1 MLTTKWKEQ
10 VEEIDMDI
18 KPAIEKSNL
27 NSLVYV
33 NGGIRSHIIKCVCVY
48 INVYFG
54 ILGLVWTH
62 FKIKAFIRQLRHQK
76 LKTLLEQR
84 HTMTSD
90 SNTLVDR
97 T

>member
-33 NGGIRSHIIKCVCVY
+33 NGGIW
-48 INVYFG
+48 
-54 ILGLVWTH
+54 LVEH
-62 FKIKAFIRQLRHQK
+62 Y
-76 LKTLLEQR
+76 
-84 HTMTSD
+84 
-90 SNTLVDR
+90 
-97 T
+97 